1 MKDVRTPRQR
11 VFGVFARRDAGE
23 HVREVSPS
31 RSIISTPRDPVYYA
45 RDVAPRRPHTM
56 SVYQRPRNDEQLP
69 RWLRHRTSDNWSPPS
84 YVYSPVRGGV
94 RAGASLPLRPGTQ
107 ADRHRTAGSQGISA
121 KCHFAVSSPF
131 HWQPPP
137 RPVSLSPLC
146 APMGPST
153 PRGFDVP
160 LSSPFASAHSS
171 PRLRSAWAA
180 SRQGSEDMGDTGRD
194 YLFIQTPPSTAG
206 SGAMA
211 WRRPG

>member
-11 VFGVFARRDAGE
+11 VFGVFARRDAGK

-94 RAGASLPLRPGTQ
+94 RAGAPRCLCDPGRKLT
-107 ADRHRTAGSQGISA
+107 
-121 KCHFAVSSPF
+121 
-131 HWQPPP
+131 
-137 RPVSLSPLC
+137 
-146 APMGPST
+146 
-153 PRGFDVP
+153 
-160 LSSPFASAHSS
+160 
-171 PRLRSAWAA
+171 
-180 SRQGSEDMGDTGRD
+180 DTGRPD
-194 YLFIQTPPSTAG
+194 RRGFPPSATLPSARHFIG
-206 SGAMA
+206 SRPRAPCRCPLFAHA
-211 WRRPG
+211 WARAHREGSTCP